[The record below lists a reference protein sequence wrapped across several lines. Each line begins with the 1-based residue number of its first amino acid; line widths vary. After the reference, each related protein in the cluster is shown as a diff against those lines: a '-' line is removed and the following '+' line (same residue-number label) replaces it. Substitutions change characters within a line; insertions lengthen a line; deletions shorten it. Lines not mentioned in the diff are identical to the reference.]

1 MFTGYFFTIW
11 CCVFVLFGLRCC
23 HANYKSNG
31 GPFSTLV
38 PTFRFHTSI
47 EKREKESGPMKTS
60 SYYFRTKKKRE
71 KRRERRSE
79 REEIKR
85 RKLSGKMGGI
95 HLAPGVVSSSCAA
108 ASSASSSSPFGKW
121 DVSSPNQLDGVRRAK
136 KNFVEQIAAFVLTVS
151 FNRLPHFINGF
162 GSFEPGSYSR
172 FKIWVDNGRVY
183 RVFFSRP

>member
-1 MFTGYFFTIW
+1 MFSFCLGYAVATLIIKAT
-11 CCVFVLFGLRCC
+11 VVLFRLWYLLFGFT
-23 HANYKSNG
+23 
-31 GPFSTLV
+31 P
-38 PTFRFHTSI
+38 I

-108 ASSASSSSPFGKW
+108 ASSASSSPPVGK
-121 DVSSPNQLDGVRRAK
+121 
-136 KNFVEQIAAFVLTVS
+136 
-151 FNRLPHFINGF
+151 
-162 GSFEPGSYSR
+162 
-172 FKIWVDNGRVY
+172 
-183 RVFFSRP
+183 